1 MGCLKPVLLIWLAS
15 MAVGST
21 CWAAPPTAEDVIGT
35 SCGVALDVFS
45 QCASSV
51 EHERL
56 AAICCTPYSV
66 LKTFN
71 CFCNPDFSTQ
81 AQAMMTADVRQAL
94 LQCPGEGHI
103 SAPIQCDEHNQ
114 QVGVW
119 LDGSDAQ
126 EYLSSAD
133 AKFNLMKEINNQLSV
148 AQPYQ
153 LSAQKG
159 ASDFGGVDSGFTLDL
174 TVDVELGGGERV
186 VRKGVTIG
194 ASDLSSSI
202 ADLTAEVD
210 FEVGPDVSGSEIRQ
224 ILQGVTEWIATMVDD
239 QADPFGDLA
248 SFEQSGEMSSI
259 TAHVAE
265 VISQMAGSLNELG
278 ADEGMDIEITYEFD
292 LAAPEFNGMALKG
305 SAQDL
310 APLRDSMISAASDY
324 AMIDSSE
331 SLPSDSGH
339 ISHRHMDHGH
349 MGHHHMGHGHS
360 CFIRQTYRWLCHHKD
375 LIRMALVV
383 ELVLCALFACVH
395 LMWSCC
401 LKAQSLEEGSSDA
414 ELKAPLIE
422 SASAYAPADERII
435 ISPCGP
441 M

>member
-1 MGCLKPVLLIWLAS
+1 MLSASFWIVNLIQRMKTTAEVGLTCKGLHMGCLKPVLLIWLAS
-15 MAVGST
+15 VAVGST
-21 CWAAPPTAEDVIGT
+21 CWAAPPTAEDVIRT

-51 EHERL
+51 EDEKL
-56 AAICCTPYSV
+56 AATCCTPYSV
-66 LKTFN
+66 LKSFN

-103 SAPIQCDEHNQ
+103 SAPIQCNKHDQ

-126 EYLSSAD
+126 EYLSTVD

-148 AQPYQ
+148 AQPDQ
-153 LSAQKG
+153 LSAQQG
-159 ASDFGGVDSGFTLDL
+159 AEANDCGGADSSITLDL

-194 ASDLSSSI
+194 ATDLSSSI

-248 SFEQSGEMSSI
+248 AFEQSGEMSSI

-265 VISQMAGSLNELG
+265 VISQMAGTLNDLG
-278 ADEGMDIEITYEFD
+278 ASEDMDVEITYEFD

-305 SAQDL
+305 SAQNL

-324 AMIDSSE
+324 AMIDSSGA
-331 SLPSDSGH
+331 LPSDSRH
-339 ISHRHMDHGH
+339 TSHRHGDH
-349 MGHHHMGHGHS
+349 
-360 CFIRQTYRWLCHHKD
+360 
-375 LIRMALVV
+375 
-383 ELVLCALFACVH
+383 
-395 LMWSCC
+395 
-401 LKAQSLEEGSSDA
+401 
-414 ELKAPLIE
+414 
-422 SASAYAPADERII
+422 AYAPADERVI
-435 ISPCGP
+435 ISPLWAHVIDSKSGVSLV
-441 M
+441 